1 MTATDAIASFLG
13 QDVFC
18 RLGWETLS
26 QTQRDAILSVFRSGI
41 NAGAASGAVLTIE
54 EVLADGR
61 VVLCDDGSQWEAEGE
76 DADTVEDWGE
86 GALVAVHRGML
97 YRLDA
102 WQAIEVAPLRL

>member
-1 MTATDAIASFLG
+1 MTVTDAMSSFLG

-18 RLGWETLS
+18 RLGWDQLTPC
-26 QTQRDAILSVFRSGI
+26 QRDAILSVFRSGL

-61 VVLCDDGSQWEAEGE
+61 VVLCDDGSQWETEGE

-102 WQAIEVAPLRL
+102 WQAVEVEPLRL